1 MTHQHNQHLL
11 MFKKHQY
18 KKRQRNQL
26 SLVPKKHQHKRR
38 SHNQLS
44 LVHKRRN
51 NNRLSLVHK
60 KHNRKLLL
68 QMLRLLKHNQP
79 LQGLKQLQSKECQ
92 IKQCNHKLVLR
103 MLKLV
108 NKQLLLTVNLFNQV
122 KTFNLSMAKP

>member
-1 MTHQHNQHLL
+1 MLVP
-11 MFKKHQY
+11 KKHQY

-38 SHNQLS
+38 NHSQLS
-44 LVHKRRN
+44 LVP
-51 NNRLSLVHK
+51 K

-79 LQGLKQLQSKECQ
+79 LQGLKLLQYKECQ

-108 NKQLLLTVNLFNQV
+108 NKQLLLTVNRFNQV
-122 KTFNLSMAKP
+122 KMFNLSMAKL